1 MEDDIGKIF
10 IKFIFYKQKTVCMIN
25 IQFKKETTNQQCIQN
40 LKQTNC
46 TRIFAMKNIF
56 CLASLLQCMLFS
68 AVHCTVLKK
77 FLTGGLTSGN
87 S

>member
-1 MEDDIGKIF
+1 
-10 IKFIFYKQKTVCMIN
+10 MIN
-25 IQFKKETTNQQCIQN
+25 IQFKKETTNRQCIQN

-68 AVHCTVLKK
+68 VVCTVLKQ

>member
-10 IKFIFYKQKTVCMIN
+10 IKFIFYKQKTLCMIN
-25 IQFKKETTNQQCIQN
+25 IQFKKETTNQQCIKN

-68 AVHCTVLKK
+68 VVCTVLN
-77 FLTGGLTSGN
+77 N
-87 S
+87 STRLRTTVAAL